1 MVVEFMVIL
10 QRQPLQNMNIMW
22 RYYQVSMDDC
32 RVLKN
37 SMTSTLSLIIM
48 LKTQKEKEKKKGER
62 RNLVNCDPIEVIN
75 ILLASKIPVQI
86 DQFWASPASKTLLQK
101 LCCIFLKNV
110 AKSSH
115 LKIVLSGDGSISP
128 CFERREDGTTQIQE
142 KLKIFLEETDT
153 QIILNI

>member
-1 MVVEFMVIL
+1 
-10 QRQPLQNMNIMW
+10 
-22 RYYQVSMDDC
+22 
-32 RVLKN
+32 
-37 SMTSTLSLIIM
+37 MTSTLSLIIM

-75 ILLASKIPVQI
+75 MLLASKIPVQI

-101 LCCIFLKNV
+101 LCCIFLKDV

-115 LKIVLSGDGSISP
+115 LKIVLSGTINCDGSISP